1 MLWGIE
7 MCELIDNP
15 VSIREKKTK
24 LLQAIFN
31 EMQSSNITAIP
42 THLDQT
48 YLTVQDS
55 QYKDRPIQISMDNLN
70 LVKVVI
76 IYHQYQYDNTLDDRR
91 NAIKTARDIF
101 DFYHDMQTGSY
112 DKVSESLHG
121 KVLPKLSLYYQNSP
135 SINSVIVTATM
146 RSSSASMTKPLHQVR
161 CSDPSCLKLCIY
173 TDDPFSGSIPFSFCI
188 YPVSLSF
195 SRGNAT
201 KDEKNRLP
209 GFIELL

>member
-1 MLWGIE
+1 MTTTLE
-7 MCELIDNP
+7 KSDT
-15 VSIREKKTK
+15 IRAKKTK
-24 LLQAIFN
+24 LLQEIFT
-31 EMQSSNITAIP
+31 EMQNSNINAIP

-112 DKVSESLHG
+112 DKVSETLHG

-135 SINSVIVTATM
+135 SINSVIVTATI
-146 RSSSASMTKPLHQVR
+146 RYNYSEFLFCVDSLLTELTSRLDTFTAFIAEDNQG
-161 CSDPSCLKLCIY
+161 
-173 TDDPFSGSIPFSFCI
+173 SGK
-188 YPVSLSF
+188 YK
-195 SRGNAT
+195 RW
-201 KDEKNRLP
+201 EKEVAVNRNWWSH
-209 GFIELL
+209 

>member
-1 MLWGIE
+1 MTTTLE
-7 MCELIDNP
+7 KPDT
-15 VSIREKKTK
+15 IRVKKTK

-76 IYHQYQYDNTLDDRR
+76 TYHQYQYDNTLDDRR

-101 DFYHDMQTGSY
+101 DFYQLPYKKISP
-112 DKVSESLHG
+112 DKARGTWL
-121 KVLPKLSLYYQNSP
+121 QSP
-135 SINSVIVTATM
+135 
-146 RSSSASMTKPLHQVR
+146 Q
-161 CSDPSCLKLCIY
+161 
-173 TDDPFSGSIPFSFCI
+173 
-188 YPVSLSF
+188 
-195 SRGNAT
+195 
-201 KDEKNRLP
+201 
-209 GFIELL
+209 

>member
-1 MLWGIE
+1 MTTTLE
-7 MCELIDNP
+7 KSDT
-15 VSIREKKTK
+15 IRVKKTK
-24 LLQAIFN
+24 LLQEIFT
-31 EMQSSNITAIP
+31 EMQNSNITAIP

-146 RSSSASMTKPLHQVR
+146 RYNYSEFFFNSHSILAELTSRLDTFTSLIAEDNQG
-161 CSDPSCLKLCIY
+161 
-173 TDDPFSGSIPFSFCI
+173 SGKHKRWEKEIAI
-188 YPVSLSF
+188 
-195 SRGNAT
+195 SRNWWSH
-201 KDEKNRLP
+201 
-209 GFIELL
+209 

>member
-146 RSSSASMTKPLHQVR
+146 RYNYSEFLFCADSLLTELTSRLDTFTAFIAEDNQG
-161 CSDPSCLKLCIY
+161 
-173 TDDPFSGSIPFSFCI
+173 SGKYKRWEKEVAI
-188 YPVSLSF
+188 
-195 SRGNAT
+195 SRNWWSH
-201 KDEKNRLP
+201 
-209 GFIELL
+209 